1 MSPLSTRP
9 RTFFF
14 RSTTHRTP
22 THSPTQPH
30 PLPTSSFTSPVFN
43 WCAFNSAIT
52 LGILLKLNTMKTI
65 IEHPDRH
72 HNSRTILGA
81 VILVIGCLF
90 LINQFDLPFIPDWL
104 FSWPIVLIG
113 FGIYTGSRHNFQ
125 NKSWFILVILGF
137 AFLLENSGLFID
149 DVIWPAT
156 LILLGLF
163 VIFRNSF
170 RHNTTTTENN

>member
-1 MSPLSTRP
+1 
-9 RTFFF
+9 
-14 RSTTHRTP
+14 
-22 THSPTQPH
+22 
-30 PLPTSSFTSPVFN
+30 
-43 WCAFNSAIT
+43 
-52 LGILLKLNTMKTI
+52 MKTI

-113 FGIYTGSRHNFQ
+113 FGVYTGSRHNFQ
-125 NKSWFILVILGF
+125 NKSWFILVLLGF
-137 AFLLENSGLFID
+137 TFLLENSGLFID

-170 RHNTTTTENN
+170 RHNTTTTTENN

>member
-1 MSPLSTRP
+1 
-9 RTFFF
+9 
-14 RSTTHRTP
+14 
-22 THSPTQPH
+22 
-30 PLPTSSFTSPVFN
+30 
-43 WCAFNSAIT
+43 
-52 LGILLKLNTMKTI
+52 MKTI

-113 FGIYTGSRHNFQ
+113 FGVYTGSRHNFQ
-125 NKSWFILVILGF
+125 NKSWFILTLLGM

-170 RHNTTTTENN
+170 RHNNAATTENN